1 LFRAIRTT
9 RFDYQ
14 GVFMPN
20 WESILIVDDE
30 KNTREGLG
38 KFLESLDYDVFLA
51 ESASEAIEIV
61 KKENPDVVLS
71 DIRMPDTDG
80 ITLLHQ
86 INEISP
92 QIPVILL
99 TAYGSVENAVQ
110 AMKAGAFHYLTKP
123 VNLDELEFMIKKAL
137 SSKKLRQE
145 NQELRKELIQEKYQD
160 QTIISSSP
168 KMKNTLDMASK
179 VAQSDSSVLLQGET
193 GTGKELVAH
202 HIHNQSERQTKPFIS
217 VHCAALTETLLASEL
232 FGHEKGS
239 FTGAHERKI
248 GRFERADQGTL
259 FLDEIGEIPESM
271 QVKLLRFLQEGE
283 FERVGSTKTI
293 KVNVRLIAATNK
305 KLAEEVKKGNFRE
318 DLFYRINVIL
328 IEIPSLKERHE
339 DVKPLVKH
347 YLDYFSKRNNKKLI
361 QISSEALKALEA
373 YKWPGNIRELRNVME
388 RIVVLSSDGAIDVN
402 NLPGDILGSGVSSET
417 GGISQAVSGD
427 ISSMEKEMIRQKLL
441 DLDGNKSKAAKSLG
455 ISRRTLYRKIEEYD
469 L

>member
-1 LFRAIRTT
+1 
-9 RFDYQ
+9 
-14 GVFMPN
+14 MPN

>member
-1 LFRAIRTT
+1 MFRAIRTT